1 MALRLHLVSKQA
13 ADLGEAAT
21 AIFGV
26 HGGRFGRALDNDWPL
41 PDENRYLSAHHAH
54 LVHQAGEWS
63 VIDTSSNGVWHN
75 RDSDP
80 IGRGNL
86 RKLAHGDRLR
96 FGDYVAMVSIVA
108 DNDLPLEHLLPARI
122 PAAVAKDLAHATENH
137 LGVNFDIHSLLDGSG
152 LFARPPVGKAANTR
166 GAVPVLVPGTG
177 RAPVELNHEEPPLP
191 PANPAPPPTATQL
204 AFRARLAE
212 PVPMPTLVPVPL
224 TVTEPTPAMP
234 AAPAYASRAVF
245 GAAPAGAPA
254 LTGTALAAFGR
265 GLGLDL
271 SHVPPARQAEL
282 LATAGQLIR
291 EFTLGLMGQLRAE
304 RQRAEGLGATPQLTA
319 RNPNPL
325 EALESTDEALQRL
338 LVEPAQRFMGPVDA
352 VRDAYQDLNA
362 NQAQHEAAVQAGL
375 NHLLKQLAPAEL
387 AARFDRSLGPQGLAG
402 DTTRYWPLYPDLHR
416 AITQRRRDG
425 VPYAFAE
432 GYGLARDNAVVEAER
447 ATGADTD
454 VNEATT
460 NRPSS
465 FTG

>member
-75 RDSDP
+75 RERDP
-80 IGRGNL
+80 IGRGNI
-86 RKLAHGDRLR
+86 RKLSHGDRLR

-108 DNDLPLEHLLPARI
+108 DNDFPLEQDLVGRAPDAL
-122 PAAVAKDLAHATENH
+122 AKDLAHATENH

-152 LFARPPVGKAANTR
+152 MFARPGATR
-166 GAVPVLVPGTG
+166 PSSRRGVPPVLVPAAS
-177 RAPVELNHEEPPLP
+177 RPPVDLQHDEPPLP

-204 AFRARLAE
+204 AFRSRLAE
-212 PVPMPTLVPVPL
+212 PVPMPASLST
-224 TVTEPTPAMP
+224 
-234 AAPAYASRAVF
+234 AAPAAFGGFGFAS
-245 GAAPAGAPA
+245 GGDPAANSAAQ
-254 LTGTALAAFGR
+254 TGLAAFAR
-265 GLGLDL
+265 GLGVDL
-271 SHVPPARQAEL
+271 SRVPPARQAEL

-325 EALESTDEALQRL
+325 EALEGTDEALHRL

-352 VRDAYQDLNA
+352 VRDAYQDLHA
-362 NQAQHEAAVQAGL
+362 SQVQHEAAVQAGV
-375 NHLLKQLAPAEL
+375 NHLLGQLAPAEL

-402 DTTRYWPLYPDLHR
+402 DTTRYWALYPDLHR

-432 GYGLARDNAVVEAER
+432 GYGMARDTAAIEAER
-447 ATGADTD
+447 ATGAETD
-454 VNEATT
+454 VNESTA
-460 NRPSS
+460 NRKS
-465 FTG
+465 GLAG

>member
-26 HGGRFGRALDNDWPL
+26 HGGRLGRALDNDWPL

-75 RDSDP
+75 RERDP
-80 IGRGNL
+80 IGRGNI
-86 RKLAHGDRLR
+86 RKLSHGDRLR

-108 DNDLPLEHLLPARI
+108 DNDFPLENSLLGKAPDAI
-122 PAAVAKDLAHATENH
+122 SKDLAHATENH

-152 LFARPPVGKAANTR
+152 MFARPPVGKVSTPR
-166 GAVPVLVPGTG
+166 GSVPVLVPGSS
-177 RAPVELNHEEPPLP
+177 RPPLELHHDEPPLP

-212 PVPMPTLVPVPL
+212 PVPMP
-224 TVTEPTPAMP
+224 
-234 AAPAYASRAVF
+234 ASLS
-245 GAAPAGAPA
+245 GAAPAA
-254 LTGTALAAFGR
+254 LGGFGFTSGGDTAANIAAQTGLAAFAR
-265 GLGLDL
+265 GLGVDL
-271 SHVPPARQAEL
+271 SRVPPERQTEL

-325 EALESTDEALQRL
+325 EALEGTDEALHRL

-352 VRDAYQDLNA
+352 VRDAYQDLRA
-362 NQAQHEAAVQAGL
+362 SQTQHEAAVQAGV
-375 NHLLKQLAPAEL
+375 NHLLGQLAPAEL

-402 DTTRYWPLYPDLHR
+402 DTSRYWALYPDLHR

-432 GYGLARDNAVVEAER
+432 GYGMARDTAAIEAER
-447 ATGADTD
+447 ATGAETD
-454 VNEATT
+454 VNEATA
-460 NRPSS
+460 NRKP
-465 FTG
+465 GLAG

>member
-26 HGGRFGRALDNDWPL
+26 HGGRFGRSLDNDWPL

-75 RDSDP
+75 RERDP
-80 IGRGNL
+80 IGRGNS

-96 FGDYVAMVSIVA
+96 FGDYVALVSIVA
-108 DNDLPLEHLLPARI
+108 DNDFPLE
-122 PAAVAKDLAHATENH
+122 KDLIARAPDALSRDFARATENH

-152 LFARPPVGKAANTR
+152 MFARPPMGQPATPR
-166 GAVPVLVPGTG
+166 GAAPVLVPSASRLPADLQHDT
-177 RAPVELNHEEPPLP
+177 PPLP
-191 PANPAPPPTATQL
+191 PANPAPPPTAAQL

-212 PVPMPTLVPVPL
+212 AGPMPPPVRASFASPGATFGSGL
-224 TVTEPTPAMP
+224 PAD
-234 AAPAYASRAVF
+234 AAT
-245 GAAPAGAPA
+245 
-254 LTGTALAAFGR
+254 TGSALAAFSR

-271 SHVPPARQAEL
+271 SRVPPARQAEL
-282 LATAGQLIR
+282 LATAGQLVR
-291 EFTLGLMGQLRAE
+291 EFTLGLMGQLRTE
-304 RQRAEGLGATPQLTA
+304 RQRAESLGATPQLTA

-325 EALESTDEALQRL
+325 EALESTDEALHRL

-352 VRDAYQDLNA
+352 VRDAYQDLQA

-375 NHLLKQLAPAEL
+375 NHLLGQLAPAEL
-387 AARFDRSLGPQGLAG
+387 AARFDRSPGPPGLAG
-402 DTTRYWPLYPDLHR
+402 APSRYWALYPDLHR

-432 GYGLARDNAVVEAER
+432 GYGAARDTAALDAER
-447 ATGADTD
+447 ATGAETA
-454 VNEATT
+454 VNEATA
-460 NRPSS
+460 NRQS
-465 FTG
+465 GLAG

>member
-26 HGGRFGRALDNDWPL
+26 HGGRLGRAMDNDWPL

-63 VIDTSSNGVWHN
+63 IIDTSSNGVWHN
-75 RDSDP
+75 RERDP
-80 IGRGNL
+80 IGRGNS

-108 DNDLPLEHLLPARI
+108 DNDFPLEQDLVGRAPDAL
-122 PAAVAKDLAHATENH
+122 AKDLAHATENH

-152 LFARPPVGKAANTR
+152 LFARPGAAKPSSRR
-166 GAVPVLVPGTG
+166 GVPPVLVPGAS
-177 RAPVELNHEEPPLP
+177 RPPVDLQHDEPPLP

-204 AFRARLAE
+204 AFRSRLAE
-212 PVPMPTLVPVPL
+212 PVPAAEVPTNN
-224 TVTEPTPAMP
+224 
-234 AAPAYASRAVF
+234 AAF
-245 GAAPAGAPA
+245 
-254 LTGTALAAFGR
+254 AAFGR

-271 SHVPPARQAEL
+271 SRVPPARQAEL

-304 RQRAEGLGATPQLTA
+304 RQRAEHLGATPQLTA
-319 RNPNPL
+319 RNANPL
-325 EALESTDEALQRL
+325 EALEGTDEALQRL

-352 VRDAYQDLNA
+352 VRDAYQDLTA
-362 NQAQHEAAVQAGL
+362 NQAQHDAAVQAGL
-375 NHLLKQLAPAEL
+375 NHLLGQLAPAEL
-387 AARFDRSLGPQGLAG
+387 AARFDRSLGAQGMAG

-432 GYGLARDNAVVEAER
+432 GYGMARDTEALEAER
-447 ATGADTD
+447 ATGAETD
-454 VNEATT
+454 VNESTA
-460 NRPSS
+460 NRKS
-465 FTG
+465 GLAG